1 MNRVTFEMLAKWMA
15 QANNVK
21 IVYDAQ
27 AKGAATNIKTKEI
40 FMPMDLKEHNIFSAL
55 ALLMHEAAHINH
67 SQKIPDKLVKGHISQ
82 SILNVMEDIRIDNKN
97 FYVLDNIRYFYERL
111 VRDHVYT
118 RKEELAKDNLITR
131 CLINSVLENE
141 NFREIDDEEANK
153 FSYKH
158 NINNIIY
165 QGQDAIEMGD
175 WKVVKE
181 KIEAIKKIF
190 NITDQED
197 FEMPQFEVELV
208 EGDEQGNKVNVD
220 KYLKPGS
227 AWDKGDGI
235 KGPSVASVGETAFQ
249 DITKEEFKNLLNIKE
264 KRIVYE
270 GMKLNTDVLT
280 DFFTGEIENMFIEP
294 DIIKSKKSKI
304 AFCLDASGSMSSKM
318 MDKQKRN
325 TVLAKTTTSII
336 NILKELQELEGINIS
351 YDVWCFDSEVEKLD
365 NDTWEKE
372 YLKHGG
378 GGTNLLEGFLVVQ
391 QDMLNNQE
399 IEGNKIV
406 ILMTDGE
413 VGSNEIDDLRNHIIK
428 HGADVKCMVVG
439 VGSPMNSAFVKNV
452 VGENNIIAEEH
463 ADSILMECVRTMV
476 E

>member
-1 MNRVTFEMLAKWMA
+1 MLAKWMA

-118 RKEELAKDNLITR
+118 RKEELSKENLMTR

-141 NFREIDDEEANK
+141 NFRRIENDEANQ

-158 NINNIIY
+158 NVNNIIW
-165 QGQDAIEMGD
+165 QGQDAIEEGD

-181 KIEAIKKIF
+181 KIEQIKKIF
-190 NITDQED
+190 GITDQD
-197 FEMPQFEVELV
+197 DYEMQEIEVELV
-208 EGDEQGNKVNVD
+208 EGNGEGKQVNVD
-220 KYLKPGS
+220 KYLRPGS

-235 KGPSVASVGETAFQ
+235 KGPSVSAVGEAAFQ

-270 GMKLNTDVLT
+270 GMKLNTDALT

-294 DIIKSKKSKI
+294 DIVKSKKSKI
-304 AFCLDASGSMSSKM
+304 AFCLDASGSMHSLM
-318 MDKQKRN
+318 MDKQNRC
-325 TVLAKTTTSII
+325 TVLAKTTKSII
-336 NILKELQELEGINIS
+336 SILKELQEVEGINIS
-351 YDVWCFDSEVEKLD
+351 YDVWSFDNKVEKLN
-365 NDTWEKE
+365 NDTWEEE
-372 YLKHGG
+372 YLRHGG
-378 GGTNLLEGFLVVQ
+378 GGTDLLNGFLVVQ
-391 QDMLNNQE
+391 EDMLKNQE

-406 ILMTDGE
+406 VLMTDGE
-413 VGSNEIDDLRNHIIK
+413 VGSNEIDELRNHIIK
-428 HGADVKCMVVG
+428 HGADVKCMVIG
-439 VGSPMNSAFVKNV
+439 VGSPLNSAFVKNV
-452 VGENNIIAEEH
+452 VGDMNILAEEH
-463 ADSILMECVRTMV
+463 ADSILMECIRTMV